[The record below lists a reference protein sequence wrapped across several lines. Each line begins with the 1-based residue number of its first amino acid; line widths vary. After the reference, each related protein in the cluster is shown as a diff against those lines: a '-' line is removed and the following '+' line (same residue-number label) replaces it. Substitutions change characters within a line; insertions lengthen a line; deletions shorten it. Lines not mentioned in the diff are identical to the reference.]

1 VVDALEKAGG
11 VHPGERRNHIKGV
24 CGLGDFV
31 GNAEAAT
38 YSRSSLFSG
47 KPVPVVARFSVA
59 GGNPKTP
66 DTARNP
72 RGMALEF
79 RLPELQHI
87 TMINVPVFGVATP
100 QGFLEQT
107 QASIPDPATGKQD
120 PEKLKAFKAAHPES
134 RALSE
139 YLDQNNPPPSYA
151 DSAYFSIHTF
161 KFMGQGDKPTLVR
174 WRFVPQGGEKHLTDA
189 QMKSMPADFL
199 QKELIDRVAKG
210 PARWDM
216 LVTIGQPG
224 DEQNNPSIQWPK
236 DRKEFK
242 AGTLTISKAMPQ
254 PGGECEKINYDPMV
268 MAPGIAPTDDPV
280 LRFRSPA
287 YAVSFGRRMQ
297 GK

>member
-1 VVDALEKAGG
+1 

-24 CGLGDFV
+24 CATGDFV
-31 GNAEAAT
+31 GNADAAA
-38 YSRSSLFSG
+38 YSHSALFSG

-66 DTARNP
+66 DTAGVP

-79 RLPELQHI
+79 RLPELQHF

-107 QASIPDPATGKQD
+107 QASIPDPATGKPD
-120 PEKLKAFKAAHPES
+120 PEKMKAFRAAHPES
-134 RALSE
+134 RALTE
-139 YLDQNNPPPSYA
+139 YLNKNNPPPSYA

-161 KFMGQGDKPTLVR
+161 KFMGQGDKATLVR

-189 QMKSMPADFL
+189 QVKSMPPDFL
-199 QKELIDRVAKG
+199 QKELIDRVAKA